1 MPMKLNEVKL
11 KVRAECLVQ
20 NWHVINVLS
29 FFFHPLTFWTC
40 IKKKEGFSV
49 PTNHL
54 WISPQYS
61 FNLPTTW
68 FSPFTSLF
76 LFFLLCVSQTEEASQ
91 SHEVPW
97 MMGSLRWLLSVPTRP
112 YSLLIP
118 SLSFHTHTGW
128 LVHDPPSSSVTF
140 FLRSLAPGRNT
151 GAEVGRKRLCLHLR
165 SVSLAWA
172 PGGSTCSREGSLW
185 QQASFQLDSISWVDI
200 WRLLLSP
207 G

>member
-1 MPMKLNEVKL
+1 MEGLQNPLWCLWSLNEVKL

-61 FNLPTTW
+61 FNPPTTW

-76 LFFLLCVSQTEEASQ
+76 LFFCSVFPKWKKPVSPMRSPGWWGPSDGCSQCLVDPTLFSFHLYLFILTLVGLCTIHPQVQ
-91 SHEVPW
+91 SPSFCVPW
-97 MMGSLRWLLSVPTRP
+97 RQGGTQEQKL
-112 YSLLIP
+112 
-118 SLSFHTHTGW
+118 
-128 LVHDPPSSSVTF
+128 
-140 FLRSLAPGRNT
+140 
-151 GAEVGRKRLCLHLR
+151 VGRGC
-165 SVSLAWA
+165 
-172 PGGSTCSREGSLW
+172 
-185 QQASFQLDSISWVDI
+185 ASI
-200 WRLLLSP
+200 
-207 G
+207 